1 MKKRLLAFAAVATL
15 LTAPAVAADLRKPA
29 YRPPPPP
36 PPPPIFSWAGFYLGG
51 NIGAAWFHREVS
63 DSFFGFKFDNGSNG
77 VFIGGGQLGYNAQF
91 NNVVLGVEWDFDW
104 TGNNNNTGNGVF
116 IPGRG
121 LLVVTS
127 NNRFIT
133 TLAARFGLAY
143 GPWLF
148 YGKAGG
154 GWVGNNDFT
163 ITNVTTGASITGFND
178 TTGGWLLGAGIEW
191 AFAPSWSAKIEYDFL
206 GLEDRTFIVPPGFL
220 VAGDTFTSRNR
231 NVQMLKVGFNYR
243 FGWGYGGPGYGGPGY
258 GGPGYGGPRYGAY

>member
-1 MKKRLLAFAAVATL
+1 MKKLLLVVAAVAAL
-15 LTAPAVAADLRKPA
+15 ATAPAVAADLRKPG

-36 PPPPIFSWAGFYLGG
+36 PPPIFMWSGFYVGG
-51 NIGAAWFHREVS
+51 NIGGAWFHREVS
-63 DSFFGFKFDNGSNG
+63 DSFFGFNFDNGSNG

-91 NNVVLGVEWDFDW
+91 SNVVLGVEWDFDW
-104 TGNNNNTGNGVF
+104 TGHNNNTGNGVF

-191 AFAPSWSAKIEYDFL
+191 DPTIKATRIKSLGCPPRALLLKATAKPGGKRQVSRHRHLLRAPRAATRL
-206 GLEDRTFIVPPGFL
+206 PHRR
-220 VAGDTFTSRNR
+220 A
-231 NVQMLKVGFNYR
+231 
-243 FGWGYGGPGYGGPGY
+243 
-258 GGPGYGGPRYGAY
+258 A

>member
-1 MKKRLLAFAAVATL
+1 MKKLLCAGVLLSVLCGVASAAEI
-15 LTAPAVAADLRKPA
+15 APRPRRYA
-29 YRPPPPP
+29 PPPPP
-36 PPPPIFSWAGFYLGG
+36 PPPPIFMWSGFYVGG
-51 NIGAAWFHREVS
+51 NIGGAWFHRELS
-63 DSFFGFKFDNGSNG
+63 DSFFGFNFDNGSKG

-104 TGNNNNTGNGVF
+104 AGNNNNTGNGVF
-116 IPGRG
+116 IPGHG
-121 LLVVTS
+121 LLVVSS
-127 NNRFIT
+127 NNRFIS

-163 ITNVTTGASITGFND
+163 ITNVTTGASISGFRD
-178 TTGGWLLGAGIEW
+178 RTGGWLLGAGIEW

-220 VAGDTFTSRNR
+220 VAGDAFTSRNR
-231 NVQMLKVGFNYR
+231 NVQMLKVGLNYR
-243 FGWGYGGPGYGGPGY
+243 FGWGFGGPGYGGPGY
-258 GGPGYGGPRYGAY
+258 GGPGYRAY